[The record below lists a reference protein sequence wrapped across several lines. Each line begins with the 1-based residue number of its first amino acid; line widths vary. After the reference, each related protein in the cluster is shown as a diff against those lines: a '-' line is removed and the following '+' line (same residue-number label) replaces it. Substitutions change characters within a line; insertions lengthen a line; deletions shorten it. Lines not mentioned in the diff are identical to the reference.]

1 MKNSYF
7 GFSQPIRG
15 AAIRVV
21 LIFLLNGCA
30 FVSHKKDNS
39 ETMYIKAS
47 ALTKLSAAVE
57 ATVRYDN
64 VPNTLSDQELL
75 MLSTQDDPA
84 LLEPFNGYVLKVN
97 REFNHA
103 IVLMCNEEGTKG
115 LLEDAGCTAPMDNHL
130 WQKNA
135 LCTFTIHLDVVCPY

>member
-1 MKNSYF
+1 MKNLYF
-7 GFSQPIRG
+7 GFNQPIRG
-15 AAIRVV
+15 ITIWFV

-30 FVSHKKDNS
+30 SVSHKGDNS

-75 MLSTQDDPA
+75 MLSTQDDPT

-97 REFNHA
+97 REFDHA

-115 LLEDAGCTAPMDNHL
+115 LLEDAGCTAPMDNYL
-130 WQKNA
+130 WQKNVS
-135 LCTFTIHLDVVCPY
+135 CKFTLRQDVTCLQ